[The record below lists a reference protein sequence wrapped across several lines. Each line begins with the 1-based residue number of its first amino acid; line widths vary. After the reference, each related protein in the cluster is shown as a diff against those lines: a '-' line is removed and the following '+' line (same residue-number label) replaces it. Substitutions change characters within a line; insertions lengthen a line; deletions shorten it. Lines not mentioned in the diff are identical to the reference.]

1 MGDWCWLELLLL
13 QREHTQR
20 TRLQQIQEDTDDLS
34 TGPTQLVSLDSKL
47 YDLSAIQEQQW
58 GREWAVDCY

>member
-47 YDLSAIQEQQW
+47 YDLSAIQEQQ
-58 GREWAVDCY
+58 